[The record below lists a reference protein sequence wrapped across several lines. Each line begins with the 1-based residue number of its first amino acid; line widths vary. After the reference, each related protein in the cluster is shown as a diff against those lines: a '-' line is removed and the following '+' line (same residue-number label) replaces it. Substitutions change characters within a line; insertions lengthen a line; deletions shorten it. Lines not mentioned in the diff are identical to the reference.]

1 MSKILIVDDEEA
13 IRDGIQDILE
23 DEGYDRCVA
32 WDSHTAFQVLES
44 EKPDVMVLDIWL
56 EGSELDGIGIL
67 KEALKKYPHMPI
79 LMISGHGNIETA
91 VSAIQLGAYDF
102 IEKPFKSDKL
112 LVLIKRALE
121 TAELRQENRDL
132 KRKVVTDAI
141 SDLDGVSSQ
150 ITHVK
155 QIIERAA
162 PTGSRILISGAPGT
176 GKEVV
181 ARMIHRLSKQA
192 DGDYVALNCAVL
204 DPDRLEEEL
213 FGIEGGKMGVLER
226 ANEGTLLLDEVA
238 DMPLETQGKIMRVL
252 QEQGFTRIGGQLRI
266 ETNVRIIASTSQD
279 LKFKIEK
286 GDFREDLFYRLN
298 VVQIDLPALKD
309 RRDDIPLLAKV
320 ILENMATSSA
330 VYSLN
335 DDAVA
340 LLQTYDWPGNV
351 RQLHNVIEWVLIMR
365 DGERESL
372 IITADMLPP
381 EITKQD
387 AILPANND
395 VGMEVMTKPLKE
407 AREIF
412 EKEYLSSQIA
422 RFGGNISKTAH
433 FVGMER
439 SALHRKLKSLGIGN
453 TQKPETQK
461 YEQAEG

>member
-181 ARMIHRLSKQA
+181 ARMVHRLSKQA

-213 FGIEGGKMGVLER
+213 FGIEGGKIGVLER

-252 QEQGFTRIGGQLRI
+252 QEQGFTRIGGKLRI

-279 LKFKIEK
+279 LKVKIEK

-309 RRDDIPLLAKV
+309 RRDDIPLLAKI
-320 ILENMATSSA
+320 ILKNMSTSSA

-335 DDAVA
+335 DDAMA

-351 RQLHNVIEWVLIMR
+351 RQLHNVIEWVLIMQ

-372 IITADMLPP
+372 TITADMLPP

-412 EKEYLSSQIA
+412 EKEYLSSQIE

-453 TQKPETQK
+453 TQKPEAQK